1 MALIHL
7 LDAGSKF
14 VKKENVISEKCNKA
28 KHNKKKEVCQYMYSS
43 IHPYWTNLFS
53 YNYNNNLINYTK
65 VLC

>member
-28 KHNKKKEVCQYMYSS
+28 KHNKKKRYAS
-43 IHPYWTNLFS
+43 ICIVPFI
-53 YNYNNNLINYTK
+53 LIGLIYF
-65 VLC
+65 LIIIIII